1 MQQRKSRKVLIYFF
15 LFISLGSINNIQ
27 LQNFKFNQIKKIK
40 ISGLDN
46 KNNQYIL
53 KQIKKLNLDNIFF
66 TNINEIK
73 NVFEEN
79 SIIENYTIF
88 KIYPS
93 TLDIK
98 IKKTN
103 FFAQIRN
110 KGKVYFIGSNGKLLE
125 NKILNEKLPF
135 IFGNPDID
143 EFLNFK
149 KIIDESKISYSEI
162 KNIFFFPSKRWDL
175 ELKSN
180 IIIKLSNN
188 NIRESLKLV
197 AEFLQSDEL
206 KDIKIIDA
214 RIKNQI
220 ILNG

>member
-1 MQQRKSRKVLIYFF
+1 MQQRKSRKFLIYFF

-46 KNNQYIL
+46 TNNQYIL

-66 TNINEIK
+66 KNINEIK

-188 NIRESLKLV
+188 NISESLKLV

>member
-1 MQQRKSRKVLIYFF
+1 MHQRKGKKVLIYFF
-15 LFISLGSINNIQ
+15 LLIALGSINNLQ
-27 LQNFKFNQIKKIK
+27 LKNVKFNQIKTIN

-46 KNNQYIL
+46 ENNQYIL
-53 KQIKKLNLDNIFF
+53 KQLKNLNLDNFF
-66 TNINEIK
+66 FININEIK
-73 NVFEEN
+73 DVFEEN
-79 SIIENYTIF
+79 SIIENYKIF
-88 KIYPS
+88 RIYPS

-103 FFAQIRN
+103 FFAQIRH
-110 KGKVYFIGSNGKLLE
+110 KGKVYLIGSNGKLSE
-125 NKILNEKLPF
+125 KKILNQKLPF

-143 EFLNFK
+143 EFLNLK
-149 KIIDESKISYSEI
+149 KIIDESQISYSEI
-162 KNIFFFPSKRWDL
+162 KNIFFYPSKRWDL

-180 IIIKLSNN
+180 IIIKLSIN
-188 NIRESLKLV
+188 NIGESLKLAV
-197 AEFLQSDEL
+197 EFLHSEEF

>member
-1 MQQRKSRKVLIYFF
+1 MHQRKGKKILIYFF
-15 LFISLGSINNIQ
+15 LFIALGSINNVQ
-27 LQNFKFNQIKKIK
+27 LQNFEINQIKTIK

-46 KNNQYIL
+46 ANNQYIL

-66 TNINEIK
+66 ININEIK
-73 NVFEEN
+73 KVFEEN
-79 SIIENYTIF
+79 SIIENYKISR
-88 KIYPS
+88 IYPS

-110 KGKVYFIGSNGKLLE
+110 KGKLYLIGSNGKLSE

-143 EFLNFK
+143 EFLNLK
-149 KIIDESKISYSEI
+149 KIIDESAISYSEI

-188 NIRESLKLV
+188 NISESLKLAV
-197 AEFLQSDEL
+197 EFLHDEEF

>member
-125 NKILNEKLPF
+125 NKILNENLPF

>member
-103 FFAQIRN
+103 FFAQTRN

>member
-1 MQQRKSRKVLIYFF
+1 MHQRKGKKVLIYFF
-15 LFISLGSINNIQ
+15 LLIVVGSINNID
-27 LQNFKFNQIKKIK
+27 LNNFKFSQIKTIK
-40 ISGLDN
+40 ISGLDDT
-46 KNNQYIL
+46 NNLFIL
-53 KQIKKLNLDNIFF
+53 KRIKNLNLDNIFF
-66 TNINEIK
+66 ANINEIK

-79 SIIENYTIF
+79 TIVENYKIF

-93 TLDIK
+93 TLNIK

-103 FFAQIRN
+103 FLAQISN
-110 KGKVYFIGSNGKLLE
+110 KGKVYFIGSNGKLSE
-125 NKILNEKLPF
+125 NKFSNEKLPF

-143 EFLNFK
+143 RLLNLK
-149 KIIDESKISYSEI
+149 KIIDQSKISYSEI
-162 KNIFFFPSKRWDL
+162 KNLFFFPSKRWDL
-175 ELKSN
+175 ELKNN

-188 NIRESLKLV
+188 NIEESLKL
-197 AEFLQSDEL
+197 ALEFLHSNEF

>member
-1 MQQRKSRKVLIYFF
+1 MQQRKSRKFLIYFF

-46 KNNQYIL
+46 TNNQYIL

-188 NIRESLKLV
+188 NISESLKLV